1 MQTESQVP
9 TLFRDIPID
18 ALTESTWN
26 PRKHRDPAR
35 LDELAASIREKG
47 VIEPI
52 VVRANGTAGHYEI
65 LAGSRRFRASK
76 LAGLAMVPAVVR
88 DLSDR
93 DALELA
99 VVENL
104 QREDVHP
111 LDEAEG
117 YKALLKADKAYGV
130 AAVAAKVGKSE
141 SYIYR
146 RLKLLDLE
154 AGLQTAL
161 FEDRLSIA
169 HAERLS
175 RLTPDQRADAADP
188 HSGVVWFESPL
199 FAGEGEWVPQR
210 EDLRPLHELDAYIRR
225 RTHFDPASRDVPHFQ
240 PELAAA
246 IDEARQTELPS
257 DQGDPATAT
266 LVELSIDPLA
276 RVKLGAQPGDPIPL
290 TPSKWRAIKSPKDR
304 CAHTLRGVVTHGG
317 PTAVLEVCTKKS
329 CAKHFPPA
337 KKAKAR
343 ATSKSAAAAA
353 AERQA
358 SEERE
363 AAKRKAAQAEWDAL
377 RPALCR
383 AFAAHAAKLTVNA
396 AFVRLVVDSWRLK
409 NIVEQDFGVKLTDAT
424 ALQALVLG
432 RLQTHHRDSLVSQM
446 QSFGFDVKAFT
457 KTWKA
462 ERDDTGKA
470 ALKVSRETLKAKGKQ
485 AAPKKGGR
493 K

>member
-1 MQTESQVP
+1 MQTETQTP
-9 TLFRDIPID
+9 TVFRDIPID

-65 LAGSRRFRASK
+65 LAGSRRYRASK
-76 LAGLAMVPAVVR
+76 LAGRTSVPAVVR

-117 YKALLKADKAYGV
+117 YKALLKADKRYGV
-130 AAVAAKVGKSE
+130 AEVAAKVGKSP

-154 AGLQTAL
+154 PPLQTAL

-175 RLTPDQRADAADP
+175 RMKPAEREEAADP
-188 HSGVVWFESPL
+188 HRGVVWFESPL
-199 FAGEGEWVPQR
+199 FDGEGDWVPQR
-210 EDLRPLHELDAYIRR
+210 EDLRPLHELDAFIRR

-246 IDEARQTELPS
+246 IEEARQVVLPS
-257 DQGDPATAT
+257 DQGDPAAAT
-266 LVELSIDPLA
+266 LVELSLDPMA
-276 RVKLGAQPGDPIPL
+276 RMKLGAQPGDPIPL
-290 TPSKWRAIKSPKDR
+290 TPSKWRALKGPKDR
-304 CAHTLRGVVTHGG
+304 CPHTVRGVVTHGG
-317 PTAVLEVCTKKS
+317 PTQVLEVCTKKS
-329 CAKHFPPA
+329 CVKHFPPA
-337 KKAKAR
+337 KKTKAT
-343 ATSKSAAAAA
+343 AASKSAAAEAV
-353 AERQA
+353 ERKA
-358 SEERE
+358 RE
-363 AAKRKAAQAEWDAL
+363 AREEAQRKADQEAWDAF
-377 RPALCR
+377 RPTLFR
-383 AFAAHAAKLTVNA
+383 AFAVHASTLKVNA
-396 AFVRLVVDSWRLK
+396 AVVRVIVDSWRL
-409 NIVEQDFGVKLTDAT
+409 NIVEGEFGVKLTDAT
-424 ALQALVLG
+424 AAQALVLSQL
-432 RLQTHHRDSLVSQM
+432 RSHHRESVIALM
-446 QSFGFDVKAFT
+446 QAFGFDVKTFT
-457 KTWKA
+457 KSWKA
-462 ERDDTGKA
+462 EQAAKGQA
-470 ALKVSRETLKAKGKQ
+470 ALAASRKTLKAT
-485 AAPKKGGR
+485 APKKGR
-493 K
+493 R